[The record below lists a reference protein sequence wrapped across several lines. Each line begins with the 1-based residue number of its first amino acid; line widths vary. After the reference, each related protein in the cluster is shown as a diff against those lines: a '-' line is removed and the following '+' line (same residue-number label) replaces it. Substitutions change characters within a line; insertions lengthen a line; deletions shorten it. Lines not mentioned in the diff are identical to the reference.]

1 MLNRLASRSVSSAT
15 GTAALLLILTAG
27 GAIALDLRPVNLE
40 MPVGDKTYTVTAE
53 APAHW
58 QSASEGQLTL
68 DQKFD
73 IRPDGTHGLIQVK
86 IGPAPPGASG
96 GKLDP
101 CTVLQGLAPVLEKE
115 GRRISGG
122 RQPQANLLPVCSMVA
137 ESTLRTEFFYAT
149 FLRNKDVLIA
159 GLARN
164 SSDLDDTQIT
174 EFQRYL
180 ASIKATPKETTQ

>member
-1 MLNRLASRSVSSAT
+1 MPNCLASRPVRARA
-15 GTAALLLILTAG
+15 GTVALLLMLTAG
-27 GAIALDLRPVNLE
+27 AAIALDLRPVSLE
-40 MPVGDKTYTVTAE
+40 MPIGDKTYTITAE
-53 APAHW
+53 APANW
-58 QSASEGQLTL
+58 QSSSEGQLTL

-86 IGPAPPGASG
+86 IGPAPPGASA

-101 CTVLQGLAPVLEKE
+101 CTVLQGLAPVLQKE

-137 ESTLRTEFFYAT
+137 ESTLNTDFYYAT

>member
-1 MLNRLASRSVSSAT
+1 MPNCLPSRPVRAHA
-15 GTAALLLILTAG
+15 GTVALLLMLTAG
-27 GAIALDLRPVNLE
+27 GAIALDLRPVSLE
-40 MPVGDKTYTVTAE
+40 MPIGYKTYTITAE
-53 APAHW
+53 APANW
-58 QSASEGQLTL
+58 QSSSEGQLTL

-101 CTVLQGLAPVLEKE
+101 CTVLQGLAPVLQKE

-137 ESTLRTEFFYAT
+137 ESTLNTDFYYAT

>member
-1 MLNRLASRSVSSAT
+1 
-15 GTAALLLILTAG
+15 
-27 GAIALDLRPVNLE
+27 
-40 MPVGDKTYTVTAE
+40 
-53 APAHW
+53 
-58 QSASEGQLTL
+58 
-68 DQKFD
+68 
-73 IRPDGTHGLIQVK
+73 
-86 IGPAPPGASG
+86 
-96 GKLDP
+96 
-101 CTVLQGLAPVLEKE
+101 VLEKE

-137 ESTLRTEFFYAT
+137 ESTLKTEFFYAT

-180 ASIKATPKETTQ
+180 ASITATPKETTQ